1 MAYGRAEVTPR
12 VAPMAEIPPELTRL
26 RASIDNMDD
35 VMIRVLAERFKITQ
49 EVGRLKA
56 ELGLPASDPGRE
68 EHQIA
73 RLRAI
78 AADAG
83 LDPDFA
89 TEFLNFVVREVIRN
103 HEAIAQ
109 RGH

>member
-1 MAYGRAEVTPR
+1 MAAMP
-12 VAPMAEIPPELTRL
+12 EIPEELRRL

-49 EVGRLKA
+49 QVGELKA
-56 ELGLPASDPGRE
+56 ELGLAPSDPARE
-68 EHQIA
+68 EEQIA
-73 RLRAI
+73 RLRRI

-89 TEFLNFVVREVIRN
+89 TQFLAFVVREVIRN
-103 HEAIAQ
+103 HEAIAG
-109 RGH
+109 RPSGGD

>member
-1 MAYGRAEVTPR
+1 MP
-12 VAPMAEIPPELTRL
+12 EIPEELSRL

-49 EVGRLKA
+49 QVGVLKA
-56 ELGLPASDPGRE
+56 QLGLPPSDPGRE
-68 EHQIA
+68 EQQID
-73 RLRAI
+73 RLRRI

-89 TEFLNFVVREVIRN
+89 SQFLGFVVREVIRN
-103 HEAIAQ
+103 HEAIAR
-109 RGH
+109 RGPEPH